1 MVRVGYCG
9 VFSRHLSGRCAD
21 PPVFRSDGGRSWYN
35 HLWAGLRAVG
45 RSGPGEGVMNRTSEP
60 LRAVMLTNVVLPL
73 HVGIYSVIAARGE
86 LDIHVV

>member
-1 MVRVGYCG
+1 
-9 VFSRHLSGRCAD
+9 
-21 PPVFRSDGGRSWYN
+21 
-35 HLWAGLRAVG
+35 
-45 RSGPGEGVMNRTSEP
+45 MNRTSEP